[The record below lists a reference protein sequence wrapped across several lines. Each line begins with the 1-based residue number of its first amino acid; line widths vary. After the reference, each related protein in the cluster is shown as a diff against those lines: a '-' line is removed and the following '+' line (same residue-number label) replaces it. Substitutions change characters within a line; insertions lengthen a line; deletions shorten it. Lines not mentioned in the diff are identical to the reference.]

1 MLSSHSLPD
10 WCEQLTF
17 SAPFLFPFETR
28 QLYFYCTAF
37 GSSRYS
43 QDPGREWVYL
53 ESVFWS
59 KYIIFGSGF
68 KNLPLIWI
76 RIRASSG
83 LRQKITNI
91 LITVFSFKKKYK
103 KYVQKLNL
111 KKVPNDDGESL
122 LSSVESFSPIFNCAD
137 LKVVEYYRVR
147 LQGGFRST
155 LLFNILC
162 GSSSVHLSTI
172 LSV

>member
-91 LITVFSFKKKYK
+91 LITVFSLKTKYK

-111 KKVPNDDGESL
+111 KKVPSL
-122 LSSVESFSPIFNCAD
+122 WKQTNLAFNKQ
-137 LKVVEYYRVR
+137 LKRCSNNQKM
-147 LQGGFRST
+147 LNLKQKKMKM
-155 LLFNILC
+155 
-162 GSSSVHLSTI
+162 TI
-172 LSV
+172 T